1 MKKENI
7 KMKKTIEELNTATRM
22 TKDPPVSFHC
32 AFTETGG
39 LDISSGR
46 YTAGYPGTYTVTY
59 SLTND
64 VYQGSGNY
72 IQMYVRKNGQNL
84 PESYHQSIYNI
95 DSTGYMYEQGG
106 RTLITH
112 LARGDYIELYCI
124 DCNYYIRDTL
134 FCVSLSQFDV

>member
-22 TKDPPVSFHC
+22 TKDPPVSFHN

-59 SLTND
+59 SLANN
-64 VYQGSGNY
+64 VHSGSQNY
-72 IQMYVRKNGQNL
+72 VEMYVRKNGQNI
-84 PESYHQSIYNI
+84 PESYHRSYYGMAP
-95 DSTGYMYEQGG
+95 SGSKYE
-106 RTLITH
+106 
-112 LARGDYIELYCI
+112 
-124 DCNYYIRDTL
+124 
-134 FCVSLSQFDV
+134 